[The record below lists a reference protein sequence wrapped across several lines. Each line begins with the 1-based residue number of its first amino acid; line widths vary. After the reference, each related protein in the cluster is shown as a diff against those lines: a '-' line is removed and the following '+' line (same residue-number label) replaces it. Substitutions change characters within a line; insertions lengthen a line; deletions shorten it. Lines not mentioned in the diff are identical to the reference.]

1 MSRAPTWISESVKKN
16 KIEKEKICIYAPI
29 ALVIHLDEMSIANL
43 IVCLEACQRHA
54 EQESE
59 KLRENKRGEREEG
72 IGKVR
77 IKTKKLNEW
86 GYSFRCAWNSCRRS
100 AVGRPSFSV
109 SLPPDIYFSK
119 RNKQTKEQ
127 INDTILMRMDYE
139 NRRAAQEKITPVSSS
154 VSAVLQPRRRG
165 GHVVVGCTEAAP
177 SVIIISGDE
186 CRALQVGADHH
197 VCHCSEK
204 GGKAAES
211 VNMSEWMT

>member
-1 MSRAPTWISESVKKN
+1 
-16 KIEKEKICIYAPI
+16 
-29 ALVIHLDEMSIANL
+29 MSIADL

-54 EQESE
+54 EQESK

-86 GYSFRCAWNSCRRS
+86 GLYSFRCAWNSCRRS

-119 RNKQTKEQ
+119 RNKQTNKQ
-127 INDTILMRMDYE
+127 IKNTILMRMDYE

-177 SVIIISGDE
+177 SGDE

-197 VCHCSEK
+197 VCHCSKK

>member
-86 GYSFRCAWNSCRRS
+86 GLYSFRCAWNSCRRS
-100 AVGRPSFSV
+100 GGHRSASPS
-109 SLPPDIYFSK
+109 LRIYTFQ
-119 RNKQTKEQ
+119 RETNKQ
-127 INDTILMRMDYE
+127 INKQKIQPLCEWITRTDAPHKKKSRQSRVVCPPSCSQEDEVDMWWWD
-139 NRRAAQEKITPVSSS
+139 AQKQRP
-154 VSAVLQPRRRG
+154 A
-165 GHVVVGCTEAAP
+165 
-177 SVIIISGDE
+177 
-186 CRALQVGADHH
+186 
-197 VCHCSEK
+197 
-204 GGKAAES
+204 
-211 VNMSEWMT
+211 